1 VYAPFALFFAA
12 FSFSLRSISDA
23 LMPFSIVAT
32 FFAVVMA
39 TFNPQ

>member
-1 VYAPFALFFAA
+1 MSLCILLFAA
-12 FSFSLRSISDA
+12 LSFSLRSSSDA
-23 LMPFSIVAT
+23 LAPFSIVAT